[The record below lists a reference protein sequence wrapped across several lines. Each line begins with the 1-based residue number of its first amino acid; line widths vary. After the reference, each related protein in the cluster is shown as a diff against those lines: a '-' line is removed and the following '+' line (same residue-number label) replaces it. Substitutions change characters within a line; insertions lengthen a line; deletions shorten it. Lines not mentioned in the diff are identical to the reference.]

1 MVTMVER
8 TLKLTLLFI
17 IWLQL
22 FYPADLK
29 ATEADKGWVELE
41 TRYTI
46 IRYKS
51 IDILKQFHSS
61 IHYGRGWWA
70 ATSSFALLTDDDNKK
85 IATMKTDAIFE
96 RVQEIL
102 DMRKKNE
109 KVIINLYP
117 DKKTIE
123 IAYAKFYGQECRF
136 RAWYEYKTNTIS
148 LNINDCHE
156 GMLAHELAHSI
167 IDHFLKVRPPKNTAE
182 ILARY
187 VDTHLK

>member
-1 MVTMVER
+1 MFKR
-8 TLKLTLLFI
+8 TAKLTILFVTWLLLFYSQNLAALETAGEWI
-17 IWLQL
+17 
-22 FYPADLK
+22 
-29 ATEADKGWVELE
+29 ELE

-51 IDILKQFHSS
+51 ADTLERFHKS
-61 IHYGRGWWA
+61 IHYGHGWWA
-70 ATSSFALLTDDDNKK
+70 ATSSFALLTDDENKK

-102 DMRKKNE
+102 DMRKQFK
-109 KVIINLYP
+109 KVIINLYI
-117 DKKTIE
+117 DKKAMET
-123 IAYAKFYGQECRF
+123 AYVMLYKQDCRF

-148 LNINDCHE
+148 LNIKDCHE

-167 IDHFLKVRPPKNTAE
+167 IDHFLQIRPPANTAE